1 MNSARTEPPRPD
13 SPAIG
18 GVAHADAELFA
29 LALRGGGV
37 GTLDVDLHA
46 LVARR
51 GGIGAT
57 AFGLTNQAPL
67 PHAEWLK
74 LLFPEDR
81 ESVSAAFET
90 MLRTGARY
98 DVDYRIRRP
107 TDGELR
113 WIAVRAEP
121 LMDANGTPYR
131 LVGIVQ
137 DVTAQKLAELALRES
152 EARLKLAQ
160 RAARIGS
167 FDWLVDTEFMKVS
180 EEYVAI
186 LGLPAGTIEESHA
199 EMMRR
204 VHPEDRDRVTAEIAG
219 MLRGDAHAIEY
230 RIIRDGDGA
239 VRTLASQAE
248 LYPDGRGRGLRVIGT
263 IRDVTER
270 RSIEAELR
278 QLNEDLERR
287 VTAEVAGREAAQ
299 LQLAQS
305 QRIEAIGQLT
315 GGIAHDFNNMIQG
328 VIGAID
334 LASRRIAAVRLV
346 RDFARPDSCI
356 IRMYLAFTGC
366 NSFEKLLFN
375 WTRLY
380 GRL

>member
-1 MNSARTEPPRPD
+1 MSSARTEPLRPD

-81 ESVSAAFET
+81 EPVSAAFET

-121 LMDANGTPYR
+121 LKDANGTPYR

-180 EEYVAI
+180 EA
-186 LGLPAGTIEESHA
+186 GLSAFFATS
-199 EMMRR
+199 
-204 VHPEDRDRVTAEIAG
+204 VTPVSPRKC
-219 MLRGDAHAIEY
+219 L
-230 RIIRDGDGA
+230 
-239 VRTLASQAE
+239 
-248 LYPDGRGRGLRVIGT
+248 
-263 IRDVTER
+263 
-270 RSIEAELR
+270 
-278 QLNEDLERR
+278 
-287 VTAEVAGREAAQ
+287 
-299 LQLAQS
+299 
-305 QRIEAIGQLT
+305 LT
-315 GGIAHDFNNMIQG
+315 Q
-328 VIGAID
+328 
-334 LASRRIAAVRLV
+334 
-346 RDFARPDSCI
+346 
-356 IRMYLAFTGC
+356 
-366 NSFEKLLFN
+366 
-375 WTRLY
+375 
-380 GRL
+380 